1 MKTIAIFWPSPMPS
15 QSIVNGIH
23 VIEGNG
29 RNKDTKGSTAALAG
43 AQTAMMIPSGIATAP
58 ASAKPS
64 TTRCVDI
71 QMSLS
76 NCPLARFATPSLTTR
91 PGLGRNTGEIHPRS
105 VEKYHRART
114 DSTDKV
120 LTISRKAGLRLF
132 FLARA
137 GATRDTGVPSAER
150 TPVDFGASLLTKTR
164 PARIESET

>member
-1 MKTIAIFWPSPMPS
+1 MKTIAIFCPSPMPS
-15 QSIVNGIH
+15 QSMVNGIH
-23 VIEGNG
+23 VIDGNG
-29 RNKDTKGSTAALAG
+29 RSRETKGSTAALAG

-76 NCPLARFATPSLTTR
+76 NSPLARFATPSLTTR
-91 PGLGRNTGEIHPRS
+91 PGLGRKTGETHPRS

-114 DSTDKV
+114 DSTDRL

-132 FLARA
+132 FLPRA
-137 GATRDTGVPSAER
+137 DATRAGVPSAER
-150 TPVDFGASLLTKTR
+150 TPVDFGASLLTISDTA
-164 PARIESET
+164 PTLE